1 MKKYCCL
8 FLFVVFGIPLLPQ
21 QPSAQKSAPTAQS
34 KSSSDKARVHS
45 PSGDSPDRE
54 EVLKLLALLKV
65 RDTIKI
71 TIDATKRQVQGSA
84 EEMFRDKV
92 PNPTPEQLKSLHALV
107 EDAFS
112 EISPEEIIKD
122 VVPVYQ
128 RHFTKSDVAA
138 VITFYS
144 TPVGQKVL
152 REQSAMARESME
164 ATAAGQQRKME
175 SLMARLELRVQ
186 KLALEE
192 QNKNAPEKK

>member
-71 TIDATKRQVQGSA
+71 TIDATKG
-84 EEMFRDKV
+84 
-92 PNPTPEQLKSLHALV
+92 QLGLV
-107 EDAFS
+107 RTNGTKRGLLQRGPGEFS
-112 EISPEEIIKD
+112 
-122 VVPVYQ
+122 
-128 RHFTKSDVAA
+128 
-138 VITFYS
+138 
-144 TPVGQKVL
+144 PVGAANVRIKFAVDSN
-152 REQSAMARESME
+152 R
-164 ATAAGQQRKME
+164 ATA
-175 SLMARLELRVQ
+175 LTVHDPDLVLTARRVTD
-186 KLALEE
+186 
-192 QNKNAPEKK
+192 